1 MLLSKTY
8 IQITNISRLISILGV
23 VNYVTQLLQSSSTAC
38 AVISVGLLVVWT
50 VAGVRWCHLI
60 VVVPQADTDG
70 AAGPG
75 QDSCHAVE
83 MDEHI
88 CYSLQDELLI
98 HYGLVTSENKKD
110 QAKSDHLLFPSVE
123 DWLCQWVQGR
133 LYAL

>member
-1 MLLSKTY
+1 MRS
-8 IQITNISRLISILGV
+8 
-23 VNYVTQLLQSSSTAC
+23 A
-38 AVISVGLLVVWT
+38 
-50 VAGVRWCHLI
+50 HLI
-60 VVVPQADTDG
+60 VVVPQANTDG

-75 QDSCHAVE
+75 QDSCHGVE

-110 QAKSDHLLFPSVE
+110 QGKFDHLPFPSVE